1 MTEKMPSN
9 MATTG
14 ARSHL
19 FLQMTFHSTIL
30 GTPRVALC
38 ANLVTLSPDPRLTAA
53 PPRLS
58 DARVAPTPF
67 SL

>member
-1 MTEKMPSN
+1 MD
-9 MATTG
+9 TTMG

-19 FLQMTFHSTIL
+19 FLQMTLHSPTL
-30 GTPRVALC
+30 GTPRMALC

-58 DARVAPTPF
+58 DARAAPTPF